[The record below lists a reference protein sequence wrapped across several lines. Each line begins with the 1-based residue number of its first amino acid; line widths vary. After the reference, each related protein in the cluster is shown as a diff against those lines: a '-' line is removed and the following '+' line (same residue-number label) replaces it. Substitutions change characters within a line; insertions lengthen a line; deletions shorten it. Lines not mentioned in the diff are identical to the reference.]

1 MQCMRNFC
9 ENPIC
14 LYQAR
19 TALAKPG
26 SDMLRP
32 LLSRRLTLT
41 PARMAVAARRSL
53 CSTVREAPKIEVIFS
68 AAPAGFEEVIM
79 IESGVG
85 TDQHGQD
92 LTKASVRACKDAISF
107 NSIPS
112 LGKLVP
118 EGRSAMLKIQLAVPF
133 DADDQP
139 PTIDLDAVRECFPY
153 GRVLPI
159 ELVRGGA
166 RFGSL
171 CSVPSLG
178 DADASDSWVF
188 AIACVTVGY

>member
-1 MQCMRNFC
+1 
-9 ENPIC
+9 
-14 LYQAR
+14 
-19 TALAKPG
+19 
-26 SDMLRP
+26 MLRLVSRP
-32 LLSRRLTLT
+32 LSLTLIQS
-41 PARMAVAARRSL
+41 AAAPRRSL
-53 CSTVREAPKIEVIFS
+53 SSSIREAPKIEINFS
-68 AAPAGFEEVIM
+68 AAPPGFEEVIM

-112 LGKLVP
+112 LGKLMP
-118 EGRSAMLKIQLAVPF
+118 QGRSAVLRIQLAVPF

-166 RFGSL
+166 RFGSM

>member
-1 MQCMRNFC
+1 MRVLTRRAPFL
-9 ENPIC
+9 PPSQWPAHPRC
-14 LYQAR
+14 LQYIGSGPQAQ
-19 TALAKPG
+19 
-26 SDMLRP
+26 P
-32 LLSRRLTLT
+32 L
-41 PARMAVAARRSL
+41 
-53 CSTVREAPKIEVIFS
+53 
-68 AAPAGFEEVIM
+68 
-79 IESGVG
+79 
-85 TDQHGQD
+85 
-92 LTKASVRACKDAISF
+92 
-107 NSIPS
+107 
-112 LGKLVP
+112 
-118 EGRSAMLKIQLAVPF
+118 PF

-166 RFGSL
+166 RFGSM